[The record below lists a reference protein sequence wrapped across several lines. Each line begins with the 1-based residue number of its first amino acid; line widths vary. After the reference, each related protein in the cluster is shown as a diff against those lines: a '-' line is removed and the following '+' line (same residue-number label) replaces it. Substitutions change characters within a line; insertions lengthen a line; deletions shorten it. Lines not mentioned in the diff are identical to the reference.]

1 MMNRGRY
8 DGSRTPAHTGIC
20 TLLLIL
26 ALLQVVASAAFRTA
40 AQAADTEAEI
50 LQAAQE
56 ETIREEQVRET
67 DRETTREEQGKA
79 ASNDTARKDHGE
91 TTEDKTVRGEQD
103 ETAQQET
110 VQEETKQE
118 ETEAE
123 PEGYYTVILKAIR
136 PDLPDGGRVYDG
148 TDEIRLA
155 YETEI
160 RREGT
165 ENGIVET
172 EEEDVPEYTIRC
184 DARLDSPDTGERKVI
199 YTLFLDTPRPDRIK
213 LSEEQEYPEIRVEV
227 RKAVLSVKIADGMKA
242 YMDPAEPEYIEFD
255 SLPEVTV
262 SGFVKDAEGREM
274 IPADFEAPEID
285 VDTSVLKKS
294 SPMYE
299 YDSTGEESSA
309 NGKST
314 KRKVCRYQN
323 ALIMKRKPDGQLTGE
338 PTANYEFCCDPED
351 ERYSPGSVTVTRRAI
366 QYGDDYSVEG
376 EYGSFLITGED
387 SVIVRAGSRLYADP
401 VKGSGY
407 NSGAVSGGLTGE
419 GVYTFRL
426 QKKDR
431 AGRVIADSME
441 TDVRYTADASAPA
454 AAFTVPGTSG
464 EGDILYSV
472 SSADAA
478 VTVSGDDLSGIRS
491 VRCRILK
498 TGLAAEN
505 LQAGA
510 GDPAGGMTAGP
521 WRETGQSGNITLT
534 EEGIYRI
541 ECEVTDG
548 VGNRSL
554 SRSPCIVL
562 DHTAPSIRIRGIED
576 GSANAGAVIVTADV
590 YDAMYRPASVKAV
603 MTASWEGLVPE
614 MTLVSDGSTGCEV
627 RFEDFAYRKEADAV
641 YTLEVSARDLAG
653 NESIRSV
660 TFSVNR
666 FGSAY
671 RLGKQT
677 AQSLRSYY
685 HSRPFA
691 VSYIETNLDEVP
703 SARIFL
709 RKNSSLRELV
719 PGDGN
724 LSVKEKRGRKGNR
737 YTYTISEDT
746 FEEDGRYEV
755 MLLTTDA
762 AGNSSDS
769 AAQGIPVRFAVDRTA
784 PQCLITGIR
793 DGGRYRTEKL
803 TAVLEIRDNL
813 ALSGAE
819 IYRDG
824 RLFRTLNAEELART
838 GGIMKLLIDERDRW
852 QTLQIRVADCAGN
865 TYWTPEMTFLVSRKS
880 GADSMEPPARR
891 LTARQLVLIRRWIR
905 TLTEQLCKA
914 ADNYAA
920 DGEVNPEE
928 LRQMLRK
935 KLAAGAEAEGLS
947 AYESQ
952 VSAGELQG
960 SRRRNLLIAAAG
972 TVLPVLFLYMIV
984 RRSGRRGRL

>member
-1 MMNRGRY
+1 MMNRGRN
-8 DGSRTPAHTGIC
+8 DGSRTPAQTGIR

-26 ALLQVVASAAFRTA
+26 ALLQVIAAVSFRTA
-40 AQAADTEAEI
+40 VQAADTEAEI
-50 LQAAQE
+50 QHAAPE
-56 ETIREEQVRET
+56 ETVRGDQGKTTQEKTVREE
-67 DRETTREEQGKA
+67 
-79 ASNDTARKDHGE
+79 HGE
-91 TTEDKTVRGEQD
+91 TTEEKTVRGEQD
-103 ETAQQET
+103 KTAQQET
-110 VQEETKQE
+110 AQDGTQQEETQQE

-123 PEGYYTVILKAIR
+123 PDGYYTVVLKDIR
-136 PDLPDGGRVYDG
+136 PDLPEGGRVYDG
-148 TDEIRLA
+148 TDEIRLV

-160 RREGT
+160 RRERT
-165 ENGIVET
+165 ENGNGET
-172 EEEDVPEYTIRC
+172 EEEDIPDYTVRCEAHLDGC
-184 DARLDSPDTGERKVI
+184 DAGERKVI
-199 YTLFLDTPRPDRIK
+199 YSLSIDTLWPDHIR
-213 LSEEQEYPEIRVEV
+213 LSGEQEYPEIRVEV

-262 SGFVKDAEGREM
+262 SGFVKDAEGKEM

-285 VDTSVLKKS
+285 VDTSVLKQS

-299 YDSTGEESSA
+299 YEDTEEGTAEEVRSA
-309 NGKST
+309 
-314 KRKVCRYQN
+314 KRTVCRYRN
-323 ALIMKRKPDGQLTGE
+323 ALIMKRKPDGLLSGD

-351 ERYSPGSVTVTRRAI
+351 DRYSPGSVTVTRRGI

-376 EYGSFLITGED
+376 EDGSFLITGED

-407 NSGAVSGGLTGE
+407 NSGAVSGELTGE

-426 QKKDR
+426 QKKDH

-464 EGDILYSV
+464 EGDILYSA
-472 SSADAA
+472 SSADTA
-478 VTVSGDDLSGIRS
+478 VAVSGDDLSGIRS

-498 TGLAAEN
+498 TRLTAEN
-505 LQAGA
+505 LQTGA
-510 GDPAGGMTAGP
+510 GDPAGEMMAGP

-554 SRSPCIVL
+554 NRSPCIVI
-562 DHTAPSIRIRGIED
+562 DRTAPSIRIQGIED

-590 YDAMYRPASVKAV
+590 YDAMYRSGSMKAV
-603 MTASWEGLVPE
+603 MTASWGGLVPE
-614 MTLVSDGSTGCEV
+614 MTLLSNGSTGCEV
-627 RFEDFAYRKEADAV
+627 CFADFAYRKEADAV
-641 YTLEVSARDLAG
+641 YTLEVSACDLAG
-653 NESIRSV
+653 NESIRTV

-677 AQSLRSYY
+677 AQELLSYY

-691 VSYIETNLDEVP
+691 VSFIETNLDAVP
-703 SARIFL
+703 NARVFL
-709 RKNSSLRELV
+709 RNGSSFRELV

-724 LSVKEKRGRKGNR
+724 LSVKEKRGKKGNR
-737 YTYTISEDT
+737 YTYTVSEDT

-824 RLFRTLNAEELART
+824 KLFRMLNAEELTRT
-838 GGIMKLLIDERDRW
+838 GGIMKLPIDEKDSW
-852 QTLQIRVADCAGN
+852 QTLQIRAADCAGN
-865 TYWTPEMTFLVSRKS
+865 TYWTPEMTFLVSMKS
-880 GADSMEPPARR
+880 GADSPAPPVKR
-891 LTARQLVLIRRWIR
+891 LTARQLVLIRGWIR
-905 TLTEQLCKA
+905 TLTEQLRKA
-914 ADNYAA
+914 AENYAA

-928 LRQMLRK
+928 LRQILRK
-935 KLAAGAEAEGLS
+935 DLAAGAEAGGLS

-960 SRRRNLLIAAAG
+960 SRRRNLLIAVAG
-972 TVLPVLFLYMIV
+972 TVLPVLLLCLIV
-984 RRSGRRGRL
+984 QRSRRRGRV